1 MVTPLL
7 QIGGTVAVVA
17 ALIAWTGPTVRWVMR
32 RWRRSRAAR
41 HPEPW
46 RRPLQVVAA
55 DVRRLGRQIAL
66 VPAGAPMARRR
77 ALAAAYDDVL
87 TEAAL
92 LLDVPHDLRTAPVGP
107 VRDAARFQLLAQLE
121 EAGLAVQA

>member
-1 MVTPLL
+1 MVPLL
-7 QIGGTVAVVA
+7 QLVGIIALFA
-17 ALIAWTGPTVRWVMR
+17 ALIAWTGPTSRWVYR
-32 RWRRSRAAR
+32 RWTRSRAER
-41 HPEPW
+41 RPVPV

-55 DVRRLGRQIAL
+55 DVRRLGRQITL

-87 TEAAL
+87 VEAAV
-92 LLDVPHDLRTAPVGP
+92 LLDVPNDLRTSPLGP
-107 VRDAARFQLLAQLE
+107 ARDVARLRLLAELE